1 MDDMVPL
8 EHESDTATD
17 PDRTDAESSAAG
29 EVEQLRRALDE
40 KTDRH
45 LRAVAELENAKRRA
59 QRERDDYVKYANE
72 SLIRDLVPVLD
83 NFDRALSAARDAREA
98 AGVAR
103 EAAGVVE
110 GVELIR
116 RELLKVLEKFGVERY
131 SALGQRFDPARHEAM
146 AGVVSVQ
153 HPEGT
158 VVDETL
164 PGYSLHGRVLRP
176 AMVAVSTAPDTDA

>member
-1 MDDMVPL
+1 MDNKDPL
-8 EHESDTATD
+8 DEAAAAETATD
-17 PDRTDAESSAAG
+17 PDRTEVESSAAS

-83 NFDRALSAARDAREA
+83 NFNRALSAARET

-103 EAAGVVE
+103 ETAGVVE

-116 RELLKVLEKFGVERY
+116 RELLKVLEKFGVEQY
-131 SALGQRFDPARHEAM
+131 SALGQRFDPARHEAV
-146 AGVVSVQ
+146 ARVVSVQ

-158 VVDETL
+158 VVNETL

-176 AMVAVSTAPDTDA
+176 AMVAVSAAPDTDA

>member
-1 MDDMVPL
+1 MDDMIPR
-8 EHESDTATD
+8 EHGSAADTDTE
-17 PDRTDAESSAAG
+17 PGRVDAESAGAG

-72 SLIRDLVPVLD
+72 SLIRDLVPMLD
-83 NFDRALSAARDAREA
+83 NFDRALSAAREA
-98 AGVAR
+98 GGVAR
-103 EAAGVVE
+103 EAAGVVA

-131 SALGQRFDPARHEAM
+131 SALGQRFDPARHEAV
-146 AGVVSVQ
+146 ARVVSVQ
-153 HPEGT
+153 HPEGA

-176 AMVAVSTAPDTDA
+176 AMVAVSAAPDTDA

>member
-1 MDDMVPL
+1 MVMDDMVPL
-8 EHESDTATD
+8 EHGSDTATD
-17 PDRTDAESSAAG
+17 PDRTEAESAAAS

-72 SLIRDLVPVLD
+72 SLIRDLVPMLD

-98 AGVAR
+98 G
-103 EAAGVVE
+103 GVVA

-131 SALGQRFDPARHEAM
+131 SALGQRFDPARHEAV
-146 AGVVSVQ
+146 ARVVSVQ

-176 AMVAVSTAPDTDA
+176 AMVAVSAAPDTDA